1 MSDEELK
8 KIIEETVGNNDPYWN
23 EPAFNVVKKII
34 DLPEN
39 AETSIYK
46 LCDNNNKSNS
56 KFMFKIYDT
65 VIKACKKI
73 NITLDYSKYSK
84 QFVGLPFN
92 IRFIKK
98 SLSNDIKK
106 ATSDSSKMLINIPKD
121 FHKMKSMP
129 KDPANSVVYGM
140 QTQSSRCLLI
150 MYPINSQ
157 SAMPYENIS
166 VIVDGIHRALAD
178 TQGLIEV
185 DAGITKNNK
194 KYVYSIVKSKL
205 EPSGM
210 QYVLTMHIDMNEN
223 TINIQAF
230 FDEIGT
236 TGLRDATILN
246 KMVSDG
252 EIVLPNMDG
261 WFKDPYDENYK
272 KGLLMNLSE
281 QSKYDVMFPQH
292 PLSETRSFI
301 KYVVENN

>member
-1 MSDEELK
+1 
-8 KIIEETVGNNDPYWN
+8 
-23 EPAFNVVKKII
+23 
-34 DLPEN
+34 
-39 AETSIYK
+39 
-46 LCDNNNKSNS
+46 
-56 KFMFKIYDT
+56 
-65 VIKACKKI
+65 
-73 NITLDYSKYSK
+73 
-84 QFVGLPFN
+84 
-92 IRFIKK
+92 
-98 SLSNDIKK
+98 
-106 ATSDSSKMLINIPKD
+106 
-121 FHKMKSMP
+121 
-129 KDPANSVVYGM
+129 
-140 QTQSSRCLLI
+140 
-150 MYPINSQ
+150 
-157 SAMPYENIS
+157 MPYENIS